1 MTSSAD
7 AMNTAYRTLAHRA
20 WDTNRARAAELAAL
34 VSAWCRAGVLAAEQR
49 ERGRSIAH
57 SLRGSA
63 GTFGHDDAADA
74 ADELERILAS
84 ESGNPS
90 LDVVEDLVARIEAAL
105 TQAPDLAL

>member
-34 VSAWCRAGVLAAEQR
+34 VSAWGRAGVLAAEQR

-63 GTFGHDDAADA
+63 GTFGHEAAADA
-74 ADELERILAS
+74 AEELEELLIGDAQPQL
-84 ESGNPS
+84 
-90 LDVVEDLVARIEAAL
+90 DLVADLVAQIDFAL
-105 TQAPDLAL
+105 TEPPDLS

>member
-1 MTSSAD
+1 MMGSAD

-34 VSAWCRAGVLAAEQR
+34 VAEWGRSGVVAAEQR
-49 ERGRSIAH
+49 EHGRSIAH

-63 GTFGHDDAADA
+63 GTFGHDGAADA

-84 ESGNPS
+84 ESGDLP
-90 LDVVEDLVARIEAAL
+90 LDVVESLVARIEAAL
-105 TQAPDLAL
+105 TDAPDLAF